1 MSDET
6 KDNPLTITRIGLVM
20 YSDSDRRWWVHNT
33 YRDSSLGIHAAFRR
47 KEALLEEGLGFDGK
61 LAVVRLR
68 VTEELVNP

>member
-33 YRDSSLGIHAAFRR
+33 YRDRCL
-47 KEALLEEGLGFDGK
+47 
-61 LAVVRLR
+61 
-68 VTEELVNP
+68 